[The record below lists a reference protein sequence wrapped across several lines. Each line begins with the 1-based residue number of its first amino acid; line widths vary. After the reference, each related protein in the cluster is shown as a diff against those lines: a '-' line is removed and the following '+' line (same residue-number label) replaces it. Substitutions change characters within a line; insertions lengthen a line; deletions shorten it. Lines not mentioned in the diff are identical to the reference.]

1 MQGLTAQN
9 FCGHWRGL
17 VRKHFAPN
25 LRVPGPMLRCEERQ
39 DVLCQLRCDRSEP
52 SDDLVMIYGYQGGE
66 DGDEE
71 EGDVVP

>member
-1 MQGLTAQN
+1 MDDGCKVHRISVARPRKKT
-9 FCGHWRGL
+9 FCT
-17 VRKHFAPN
+17 N

-39 DVLCQLRCDRSEP
+39 DVLCQLRCDGSEP